1 MTMLSTVC
9 RCKRFSYSSAV
20 SVAWIAGFILGSL
33 ILFLQK
39 ESVLCYADIIHSPAS
54 FFGTAFSSVA
64 PVLLALILAFFR
76 LEVPY
81 FALVFCKALIHGFSV
96 SALLLFTEISRG
108 ASVPLSMVSQ
118 VCSCF
123 LIIFSGAAMRHIRP
137 SYRIHFCLSVIL
149 TSVLVSFLSL
159 WFSQ

>member
-1 MTMLSTVC
+1 MTMLSTVR
-9 RCKRFSYSSAV
+9 RCKRFSYSSTV
-20 SVAWIAGFILGSL
+20 SVSWIAGFILGAFL
-33 ILFLQK
+33 LFLQK
-39 ESVLCYADIIHSPAS
+39 ESVLCYSDIVQTSAS

-64 PVLLALILAFFR
+64 PVLLALIFAFFR
-76 LEVPY
+76 LEGPF

-96 SALLLFTEISRG
+96 SALLLFTEISKG
-108 ASVPLSMVSQ
+108 TSVPLSMVSQ

-137 SYRIHFCLSVIL
+137 SYRIHFFLSIIL
-149 TSVLVSFLSL
+149 TSVLVSFLSP